1 MNSIIGSVFNS
12 GAFVSSW
19 FHLDFFFFSLVKHAC
34 GWQMLPHCWTVGV
47 FYSFILPHPV
57 GDISTCHPSESTQ
70 MPRCLFI
77 TAFYSPCVLYKGKI
91 TSLRF
96 NRSHLM
102 ALKLLLSQQMFTS
115 MWSSQ
120 GPSWQSQPDPRSPS
134 PSRSRNTREPG
145 KLETWIEKRHN
156 MKGGGRD

>member
-1 MNSIIGSVFNS
+1 MPVADKCFLIAELLGFFILLFFHIPWVTYQHAILLRALRCPD
-12 GAFVSSW
+12 AF
-19 FHLDFFFFSLVKHAC
+19 LL
-34 GWQMLPHCWTVGV
+34 QL
-47 FYSFILPHPV
+47 FILPV
-57 GDISTCHPSESTQ
+57 
-70 MPRCLFI
+70 F
-77 TAFYSPCVLYKGKI
+77 LYKGKI
-91 TSLRF
+91 TSLRL

-102 ALKLLLSQQMFTS
+102 ALRLLLSQQMFTS